1 MTPRRLPPA
10 YRFVVIILR
19 PLLLLLTRREWR
31 GMQHLPSDGG
41 WIAAPNH
48 MSYFDPFVV
57 ALFLYDS
64 GHPPFFLGKEAVF
77 RIPVFGKLVK
87 WSGQIPVYRGTGQ
100 AAGAYRAAVDA
111 VHAGKT
117 VVIFP
122 EGTLTREP
130 RQWPMRGKTGAARLA
145 LQTGRPVIPIA
156 QWGAQEVLGTYEKS
170 VHLWPRKTVHVLAG
184 PPVDLDDLRNRP
196 IDAELLREATERI
209 MAAIT
214 TLLEQLRGETAPAQ
228 RYDPREHGVSE
239 IGNPNKEST

>member
-1 MTPRRLPPA
+1 MTHRRLPPA
-10 YRFVVIILR
+10 YRFVVLILR
-19 PLLLLLTRREWR
+19 PLLLLLTKRDWH
-31 GMQHLPSDGG
+31 GMQHLPKDGG

-64 GHPPFFLGKEAVF
+64 GFPPFFLGKEAVF

-111 VHAGKT
+111 VHEGKT

-122 EGTLTREP
+122 EGTLTRDP

-145 LQTGRPVIPIA
+145 LQTGRPLRILSDDVAERTAREWEDYPGYA
-156 QWGAQEVLGTYEKS
+156 DA
-170 VHLWPRKTVHVLAG
+170 HLREIKAL
-184 PPVDLDDLRNRP
+184 L
-196 IDAELLREATERI
+196 DAE
-209 MAAIT
+209 AADY
-214 TLLEQLRGETAPAQ
+214 A
-228 RYDPREHGVSE
+228 S
-239 IGNPNKEST
+239 